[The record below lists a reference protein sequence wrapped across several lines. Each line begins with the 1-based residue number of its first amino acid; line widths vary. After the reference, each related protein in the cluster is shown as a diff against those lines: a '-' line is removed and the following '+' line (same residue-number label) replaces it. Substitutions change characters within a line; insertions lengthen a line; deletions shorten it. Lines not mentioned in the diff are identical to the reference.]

1 MIIFDKRYLTFVVVG
16 GIVTVVIKVFFR
28 GKKMSQN
35 LKLRSD
41 VMLIPKS
48 QPCLV
53 ENQKKIRPGIESL
66 ALFISIF
73 VGYHM
78 HWLAVDIMK
87 NSYILASRISILPLE
102 FAYLTLCT
110 IISVLFLSASYLYF
124 FAFDKGKNL
133 FEYFKCRNVQEIR
146 T

>member
-1 MIIFDKRYLTFVVVG
+1 
-16 GIVTVVIKVFFR
+16 
-28 GKKMSQN
+28 MSQN
-35 LKLRSD
+35 VKLRSD
-41 VMLIPKS
+41 AMLVPQC

-53 ENQKKIRPGIESL
+53 ENQKKKIRPWIESL
-66 ALFISIF
+66 TLSISIF

-87 NSYILASRISILPLE
+87 NSYILASGISIVHLE
-102 FAYLTLCT
+102 FAYLTLCAIT
-110 IISVLFLSASYLYF
+110 SVLFLSGSYLYF

-133 FEYFKCRNVQEIR
+133 FEYFKCRNVREIR